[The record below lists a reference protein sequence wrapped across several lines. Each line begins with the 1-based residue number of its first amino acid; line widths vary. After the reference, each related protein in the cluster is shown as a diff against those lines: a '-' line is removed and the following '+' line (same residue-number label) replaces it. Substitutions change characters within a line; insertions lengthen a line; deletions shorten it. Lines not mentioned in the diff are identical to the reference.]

1 MSNTPLHATDRN
13 DGESTDLPAGLAA
26 AEHILRA
33 AAGARLRVAFPLA
46 LLTSFRLGGPAS
58 LYLEADNDSDLAA
71 AAEAVAAAGIPW
83 VVLGKGSNVL
93 VSDRG
98 FPGLVLRLGKGYRW
112 AARDGSLLRAGG
124 SMPLPALSGVALAH
138 SLSGLEF
145 GVAIPASLGGA
156 VRMNAGAHDHAIS
169 EVLHVAELYS
179 ITGAVRSTMAAGD
192 AGFSYRRSA
201 LPEGSIVVGATVSLH
216 PGEPEDIRREMEA
229 ARSWRRAT
237 QPLAEPNCGSVF
249 KNPPGDHAAR
259 LVEAA
264 GAKRMA
270 VGNAV
275 VSEKHANFIVA
286 RPGATATDVHLLIER
301 VSGLVS
307 ERFGISLEP
316 EVQRVGDF
324 DMASG

>member
-1 MSNTPLHATDRN
+1 MSNTRGPATDRK
-13 DGESTDLPAGLAA
+13 DGETDLAARLAA
-26 AEHILRA
+26 AERILRTA
-33 AAGARLRVAFPLA
+33 SSGRIRAAFPLA
-46 LLTSFRLGGPAS
+46 PLTSFRLGGPAS
-58 LYLEADNDSDLAA
+58 LYLEADSDSDLAG

-83 VVLGKGSNVL
+83 IVLGKGSNVL

-98 FPGLVLRLGKGYRW
+98 FPGLVIRLGKGFRW
-112 AARDGSLLRAGG
+112 AARDGSTLRAGG

-138 SLSGLEF
+138 ALSGLEF
-145 GVAIPASLGGA
+145 GGAIPASLGGA
-156 VRMNAGAHDHAIS
+156 VRMNAGAHEHSIS

-179 ITGAVRSTMAAGD
+179 VTGAARSALTGVE
-192 AGFSYRRSA
+192 AGFAYRRSG
-201 LPEGSIVVGATVSLH
+201 LPDGSIVVGATFSLR
-216 PGEPEDIRREMEA
+216 PGDPGDIRREMEA

-264 GAKRMA
+264 GAKGMA
-270 VGNAV
+270 EGNAV

-286 RPGATATDVHLLIER
+286 RPGATANDVHVLIDR
-301 VSGLVS
+301 VSTLVF
-307 ERFGISLEP
+307 ERFAVSLEP